1 MQNNI
6 LPKLAYLNNPK
17 EQREIVTP
25 SNTS

>member
-1 MQNNI
+1 MQNSI
-6 LPKLAYLNNPK
+6 LPKLAYLHTPK